1 MTRGVAL
8 GIIADDF
15 TGATDIASMLV
26 RGGLRT
32 VQVIGVPQGEVATE
46 VAQADAVVVALKS
59 RTTPAAQAV
68 ADSLAALRWLQAAG
82 ARQFIFKVCSTF
94 DSTPAGNIGPV
105 AEALLAAL
113 GGQPGGSQAP
123 AQALVCP
130 AFPENGRTVFR
141 GHLFVGD
148 QLLSDSGLRDH
159 PLTPMTDANLVRVL
173 QAQSQGRVG
182 LLRHDL
188 VAQGAAAIGARLAAL
203 QADGVTLVVGDAVD
217 NADLLRLAEG
227 AAALPLWV
235 AGSGLALGLP
245 ALLAARG
252 WVTLDA
258 QAALLDRLDGPAAVL
273 AGSCSLATQG
283 QVAQWA
289 AAGRPA
295 LFIDPAALAR
305 GEPVVDRALAW
316 AAELATAQ
324 TGARTGTQTIPQTGT
339 QTGIQSAKKTATPLF
354 YATTD
359 AHSLARTQAALGVA
373 EAGALVEQ
381 ALAGIARGLV
391 ARGTQRLVVAG
402 GETSG
407 AVVQALGLHTLR
419 IGAAICPGVPW
430 TQALRAPGQA
440 PLQLALKSGNFGGP
454 DFFAQALAAA

>member
-8 GIIADDF
+8 GIVADDF

-32 VQVIGVPQGEVATE
+32 VQVIGVPQGEVAAE

-113 GGQPGGSQAP
+113 GGQGGGQAQ

-130 AFPENGRTVFR
+130 AFPENGRTVFC

-148 QLLSDSGLRDH
+148 QLLSESGMRSH

-182 LLRHDL
+182 LLRHDT

-203 QADGVTLVVGDAVD
+203 QAEGVTLVVGDAVD

-258 QAALLDRLDGPAAVL
+258 QAALLDRLDGPGAVL

-283 QVAQWA
+283 QVARWA

-316 AAELATAQ
+316 ADALAT
-324 TGARTGTQTIPQTGT
+324 T
-339 QTGIQSAKKTATPLF
+339 QTGNQSGTQSGTPTGTPLF

-381 ALAGIARGLV
+381 ALAGIAQGLV

-407 AVVQALGLHTLR
+407 AVVQALGVHTLR

-440 PLQLALKSGNFGGP
+440 RLQLALKSGNFGGP
-454 DFFAQALAAA
+454 DFFAEALAAS